1 MTSKK
6 PTWRNLETEAK
17 NFSRLR
23 IVKPT
28 RKVKPLTTRRYLAGQ
43 ALAGLIAR
51 GKTNK
56 LDVVKEAYEWADKLL
71 DEEG

>member
-1 MTSKK
+1 MKWK
-6 PTWRNLETEAK
+6 NLETEAK
-17 NFSRLR
+17 NFRRLR

-28 RKVKPLTTRRYLAGQ
+28 RKLKPLTTRRYLAGQ